1 MKWRDLIAM
10 IEIKDLNKYL
20 GKDKIL
26 DDINIH
32 VNKGSIYGLI
42 GPNGAG
48 KTTLI
53 KNIVDIYKPEKGEVL
68 ISGENIKDNAKIKS
82 RLGYVSDYQ
91 YFYPSFKIH
100 EIVEF
105 YKDAYP
111 FWSDERY
118 IQLMKLFKLDGNKK
132 IKYLSKGMK
141 TQLAILLSLSI
152 MPNVLI
158 LDEPTSGLDP
168 VVKQKVLNLIV
179 DEVSANETTVL
190 ISSHNLGQLEQI
202 CDHIGIIH
210 EGKVLLEDSVENLK
224 SNVRKIQVAF
234 KGKLPEEIESNEHIL
249 KIETIGKIHQIV
261 VKDNLE
267 TVIDAIKKC
276 NPILL
281 ETIDMSLEEI
291 FIYKMGVEGYDFTD
305 IAI

>member
-1 MKWRDLIAM
+1 M

-179 DEVSANETTVL
+179 EEVSTNETTVL

>member
-1 MKWRDLIAM
+1 M
-10 IEIKDLNKYL
+10 IKVKCLDKYL
-20 GKDKIL
+20 GGAKIL
-26 DDINIH
+26 DDISIH
-32 VNKGSIYGLI
+32 VKKGSIYGLI

-53 KNIVDIYKPEKGEVL
+53 KNLVDIYEPDKGEVI
-68 ISGENIKDNAKIKS
+68 ISGENIKDNTKIKS
-82 RLGYVSDYQ
+82 RLGYVSDFQ
-91 YFYPSFKIH
+91 YFYPSFKIS

-105 YKDAYP
+105 YKGAYP
-111 FWSDERY
+111 LWNDDRY
-118 IQLMKLFKLDGNKK
+118 FRLINLFKLNVNKK

-141 TQLAILLSLSI
+141 TQLAVLLSLSI
-152 MPNVLI
+152 MPEVLI

-168 VVKQKVLNLIV
+168 VVKRKVLNLIV
-179 DEVSANETTVL
+179 EEVGTNKTTVL
-190 ISSHNLGQLEQI
+190 ISSHNLEQLEQI

-234 KGKLPEEIESNEHIL
+234 KGELPEDIKKSGHIL
-249 KIETIGKIHQIV
+249 KIDSIGRIHQIV

-267 TVIDAIKKC
+267 TVMEAIKKH

-291 FIYKMGVEGYDFTD
+291 FIYKMGGEGYAFQD
-305 IAI
+305 IAL

>member
-1 MKWRDLIAM
+1 M
-10 IEIKDLNKYL
+10 IKVEGLDKYL
-20 GKDKIL
+20 GGDKIL

-32 VNKGSIYGLI
+32 VKKGSIYGLI

-53 KNIVDIYKPEKGEVL
+53 KNLVDIYEPDKGEV
-68 ISGENIKDNAKIKS
+68 IIRGENIKDNTKIKS
-82 RLGYVSDYQ
+82 RLGYVSDFQ
-91 YFYPSFKIH
+91 YLYPSFKVR
-100 EIVEF
+100 EIVKF
-105 YKDAYP
+105 YKEAYP
-111 FWSDERY
+111 FWNEDRY
-118 IQLMKLFKLDGNKK
+118 NQLTKLLKLDGNKK

-141 TQLAILLSLSI
+141 TQLAVLLTLSI

-168 VVKQKVLNLIV
+168 VVKRKVLNLIV
-179 DEVSANETTVL
+179 DEVSVSETTVL
-190 ISSHNLGQLEQI
+190 ISSHNLGELEQI

-210 EGKVLLEDSVENLK
+210 EGKILLEDSIENLK

-234 KGKLPEEIESNEHIL
+234 KGELPDDIKKNEHIL
-249 KIETIGKIHQIV
+249 KIESIGRIHQIV

-267 TVIDAIKKC
+267 IVMEEIKKH

-291 FIYKMGVEGYDFTD
+291 FVYKMGGEGYGFAD
-305 IAI
+305 IAL